1 MEKAKMSN
9 RKKVLALAAVLVLVG
24 IIAGAVAIKKLVDKK
39 ANDASWAEYYMEQ
52 CAPYTLAYDEL
63 PGDIESWRAWQPDGF
78 GIDKL
83 TDDDNDRI
91 GKNDLGTLSHAY
103 ERLVEIRLVEPEN
116 GQCREL
122 FETLTPYFEKAF
134 HWEEGTT
141 PEECLKRLREL
152 SEEEAM
158 EEIEEL
164 TGPVWDFAGAGEN
177 GARHRRQSGA
187 AAGGV
192 CGFVRGLAVRPGLSH
207 RFLREFAG
215 RAVKV
220 FEDF

>member
-9 RKKVLALAAVLVLVG
+9 KKKILLLAAVLVLVG
-24 IIAGAVAIKKLVDKK
+24 IIAGAVAIKKQIDKK
-39 ANDASWAEYYMEQ
+39 TDDASWAEYYMEQ

-63 PGDIESWRAWQPDGF
+63 PGDIESWRAWQPGGF

-83 TDDDNDRI
+83 TDDDNDRL
-91 GKNDLGTLSHAY
+91 GTNDLGTLSYAY
-103 ERLVEIRLVEPEN
+103 DKLVEIRLVEPEN
-116 GQCREL
+116 DQCREL

-141 PEECLKRLREL
+141 PEECLKRLQEF

-164 TGPVWDFAGAGEN
+164 VGPVWNLYEALQMEEKMVLATGGNLELLPDEYYTASSGDL
-177 GARHRRQSGA
+177 QSVPHYPIASSGNLQA
-187 AAGGV
+187 E
-192 CGFVRGLAVRPGLSH
+192 P
-207 RFLREFAG
+207 
-215 RAVKV
+215 
-220 FEDF
+220 

>member
-9 RKKVLALAAVLVLVG
+9 KKKILLLAAVLVLVG
-24 IIAGAVAIKKLVDKK
+24 IIAGAVAIKKQIDKK
-39 ANDASWAEYYMEQ
+39 TDDASWAEYYMEQ

-63 PGDIESWRAWQPDGF
+63 PGDIESWRAWQPGGF

-91 GKNDLGTLSHAY
+91 GKNDLGTLSYAY
-103 ERLVEIRLVEPEN
+103 EKLVEIRLVEPEN
-116 GQCREL
+116 DQCREL

-141 PEECLKRLREL
+141 PEECLKRLQEF

-164 TGPVWDFAGAGEN
+164 VGPVWTLYEALLVEEKMVLATGGNLEMLPDEYYTASSGDL
-177 GARHRRQSGA
+177 QSVPDYPIASSGN
-187 AAGGV
+187 
-192 CGFVRGLAVRPGLSH
+192 LQTEP
-207 RFLREFAG
+207 
-215 RAVKV
+215 
-220 FEDF
+220 

>member
-1 MEKAKMSN
+1 MEKAKMN
-9 RKKVLALAAVLVLVG
+9 NKKKILLLAAVLVLVG
-24 IIAGAVAIKKLVDKK
+24 IIAGAVAIKKQIDKK
-39 ANDASWAEYYMEQ
+39 TDDASWAEYYMEQ

-63 PGDIESWRAWQPDGF
+63 PGDIESWRAWQPGGF

-91 GKNDLGTLSHAY
+91 GKNDLGTLSYAY
-103 ERLVEIRLVEPEN
+103 EKLVEIRLVEPEN
-116 GQCREL
+116 DQCREL

-141 PEECLKRLREL
+141 PEECLKRLQEF

-164 TGPVWDFAGAGEN
+164 VGPVWNLYEALQVEEKMVLATGGNLEMLPDEYYTASSGDL
-177 GARHRRQSGA
+177 QSVPDYPIASSGN
-187 AAGGV
+187 
-192 CGFVRGLAVRPGLSH
+192 LQTEP
-207 RFLREFAG
+207 
-215 RAVKV
+215 
-220 FEDF
+220 

>member
-9 RKKVLALAAVLVLVG
+9 KKKILLLAAVLVLVG
-24 IIAGAVAIKKLVDKK
+24 IIAGAVAIKKQIDKK
-39 ANDASWAEYYMEQ
+39 TDDASWAEYYMEQ

-63 PGDIESWRAWQPDGF
+63 PGDIESWRAWQPGGF

-91 GKNDLGTLSHAY
+91 GKNDLGTLSYAY
-103 ERLVEIRLVEPEN
+103 EKLVEIRLVEPEN
-116 GQCREL
+116 DQCREL

-141 PEECLKRLREL
+141 PEECLKRLQEF

-164 TGPVWDFAGAGEN
+164 VGPVWNRKWCSPLAATWSCCRMNTIQPLQGTCSLSRTTPSLPPGIC
-177 GARHRRQSGA
+177 RRSRKS
-187 AAGGV
+187 
-192 CGFVRGLAVRPGLSH
+192 F
-207 RFLREFAG
+207 
-215 RAVKV
+215 
-220 FEDF
+220 